1 MLARIYPRLT
11 QGGAET
17 EILHLLQAWPGTRMI
32 VTHDAGTRADQARVW
47 ADMRI
52 LSPGDRWRQ
61 LCEELE
67 GVHTAHLHCINHHLG
82 FALMAQLAGV
92 TRIMQTVH
100 NAMAPASE
108 SLVDHQILPS
118 HAVAALQD
126 EAILGAVVPSGVQV
140 PSSLSPFN
148 PWHRAHR
155 RPRLV
160 EIRRPGKE
168 MAFELDKLVASGAVG
183 EVELWVIGVEGRSC
197 GRVRYFGEIKDPS
210 RLLSRC
216 DVLVHASATES
227 YGRTPREAMAA
238 GVIPAVTELPAFTE
252 AFDGEDVA
260 FLPMDPQG
268 AALALRA
275 LIAKLAE
282 SPEAHASW
290 RQRNFTHVA
299 TRGSVPVMVEAH
311 KRWYSW
317 APLRDRL
324 IRPGE
329 LSDPLATASRIGR
342 LVDGH
347 APEQLGELD
356 AAEQG
361 LSLWLLAHEGRLAE
375 AQILPALER
384 ANTLLPE
391 RFVVLRDLGAA
402 RLEAE
407 DATGAL
413 EVLEQALKIRPASRS
428 THMLH
433 VQATLA
439 TGGPGLALLAAE
451 EGVLATGGGELWQVG
466 ERLRRAA

>member
-47 ADMRI
+47 SDLRVLA
-52 LSPGDRWRQ
+52 PAERWRQ

-82 FALMAQLAGV
+82 FALMAQIAGV
-92 TRIMQTVH
+92 SRIMQTVH

-108 SLVDHQILPS
+108 ALVDHQIVPS

-126 EAILGAVVPSGVQV
+126 EAILSAVVPSGVHV
-140 PSSLSPFN
+140 PASLVPFN

-168 MAFELDKLVASGAVG
+168 MAFELDELVASGAVG

-238 GVIPAVTELPAFTE
+238 GVIPAVTALPAFVE
-252 AFDGEDVA
+252 AFDEQDVA
-260 FLPMDPQG
+260 FLPLDPHG
-268 AALALRA
+268 AAQALRDLVA
-275 LIAKLAE
+275 RLAD
-282 SPEAHASW
+282 SPEDHASW
-290 RQRNFTHVA
+290 RLRNYTHVA
-299 TRGSVPVMVEAH
+299 TRGSIPVMVEAH

-317 APLRDRL
+317 APIRDRL
-324 IRPGE
+324 IRPEE

-342 LVDGH
+342 VVDGQ

-356 AAEQG
+356 PAEQG
-361 LSLWLLAHEGRLAE
+361 LTLWLLAHEGRLPV
-375 AQILPALER
+375 AQILPALEK
-384 ANTLLPE
+384 ANTVLPG

-402 RLEAE
+402 RLEAG
-407 DATGAL
+407 DAQGAL

-433 VQATLA
+433 VQATFA
-439 TGGPGLALLAAE
+439 TAGPKLALVAAE

-466 ERLRRAA
+466 EKLRAAA

>member
-47 ADMRI
+47 SDLRLLA
-52 LSPGDRWRQ
+52 PADRWRQ

-67 GVHTAHLHCINHHLG
+67 EVHTAHLHCINHHLG
-82 FALMAQLAGV
+82 FALMAQIAGV
-92 TRIMQTVH
+92 SRIMQTVH

-108 SLVDHQILPS
+108 ALVDHQIVPS
-118 HAVAALQD
+118 HAVASLQD
-126 EAILGAVVPSGVQV
+126 EAILSAVVPSGVHV
-140 PSSLSPFN
+140 PKRLIPFN

-168 MAFELDKLVASGAVG
+168 MAFELDELVASGAVG

-227 YGRTPREAMAA
+227 YGRTPREAMAS
-238 GVIPAVTELPAFTE
+238 GVIPAVTALPAFLE
-252 AFDGEDVA
+252 AFDEQDVA
-260 FLPMDPQG
+260 FLPTDPHG
-268 AALALRA
+268 AAQALRDLVA
-275 LIAKLAE
+275 RLAD
-282 SPEAHASW
+282 SPEDHASW
-290 RQRNFTHVA
+290 RLRNHTRVA

-317 APLRDRL
+317 APIRDRL
-324 IRPGE
+324 IRPEE
-329 LSDPLATASRIGR
+329 LSDPLATATRVGRI
-342 LVDGH
+342 VDGQ

-356 AAEQG
+356 PAEQA
-361 LSLWLLAHEGRLAE
+361 LTLWLLAHEGRLPI
-375 AQILPALER
+375 AQILPALEK

-402 RLEAE
+402 RLEAG
-407 DATGAL
+407 DAQGAL
-413 EVLEQALKIRPASRS
+413 AVLEQALKIRPASRS

-433 VQATLA
+433 VQATYA
-439 TGGPGLALLAAE
+439 TAGPKLALVAAE
-451 EGVLATGGGELWQVG
+451 EGVLATGGGELGQVG
-466 ERLRRAA
+466 EKLRAAA